1 MKTKYIGVYDRIKL
15 NHKKFN
21 YLFKDE
27 YLLRLYDLD
36 LKKNKNIHFIEN
48 LDQVFNKDKK
58 INFLKKKKKKYL
70 EEISTS
76 LNRIHGANHLTHEW
90 GVLLDYYILISLIII
105 KRRYDTFLRIQ
116 DKKTIINCSQIDFF
130 FPDSDTYKKKLFSQ
144 KELLKFIDFLIAKEK
159 NFKNIDYDIQKNFIK
174 KSYPKKKI
182 FQKIVSFFYN
192 FVVFLRKPILIV
204 DGYLGFKNSIK
215 IMLKSK
221 FKILVSNYD
230 YIENLKDKNLS
241 YKKDYKLRNEI
252 KFNFKK
258 DSFDNIFLQ
267 YIKNTIPGSF
277 VENYSSFFKSNIFI
291 SKNISKIGSAI
302 LLPSMDNYKYLA
314 FKIKKQKKKIFTFQ
328 HGGLFDMRLFSPED
342 YLNEK
347 YSDFNFLW
355 GNKNGVGTAY
365 FFKTNLKNFDNE
377 NKILFFPTV
386 TLFQEETENLKLCNH
401 LKLNQYFKLIPL
413 LNDKLLNLHVKF
425 TNYQTSEIAKKLWKK
440 RFGKKIKIV
449 NNSYKGDIFN
459 KFSLTIIDN
468 FSTPFFELIYHK
480 QPFVILNNSKLK
492 EFKPEFKKIIY
503 NLKKNKILFNNEIE
517 LANFINENSPN
528 FNNYWTDVINSKYFI
543 SIRKKIFPNEKF
555 LDSKLIKI
563 LK

>member
-230 YIENLKDKNLS
+230 YIENLKDKDLS

-277 VENYSSFFKSNIFI
+277 VENYSIFFQSNIFI

>member
-503 NLKKNKILFNNEIE
+503 DLKKNKILFNNEIE

>member
-277 VENYSSFFKSNIFI
+277 VENYSSFFQSNIFI

>member
-230 YIENLKDKNLS
+230 YIENLKDKDLS

-277 VENYSSFFKSNIFI
+277 VENYSSFFQSNIFI